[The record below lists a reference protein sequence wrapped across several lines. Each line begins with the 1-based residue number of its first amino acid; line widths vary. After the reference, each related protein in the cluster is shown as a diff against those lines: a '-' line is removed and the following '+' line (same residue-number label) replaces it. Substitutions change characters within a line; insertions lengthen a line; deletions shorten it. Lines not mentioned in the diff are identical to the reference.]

1 MACRTKARSTL
12 GSSGAPVL
20 GIAFSEAEGHK
31 KLLAVGLPGIHVFE
45 NDRDQLTGK
54 QQREVRSRVDRQLA
68 LGQGSGG
75 GPGSRSGCPARRRSP
90 ADRSPSGVGQ

>member
-31 KLLAVGLPGIHVFE
+31 KLLAVGLPGIHVPE
-45 NDRDQLTGK
+45 NDRDQPDWE
-54 QQREVRSRVDRQLA
+54 QQREVRSRVDRQLRS
-68 LGQGSGG
+68 GKGSGG
-75 GPGSRSGCPARRRSP
+75 GALSPGPMSSAASLSCR
-90 ADRSPSGVGQ
+90 